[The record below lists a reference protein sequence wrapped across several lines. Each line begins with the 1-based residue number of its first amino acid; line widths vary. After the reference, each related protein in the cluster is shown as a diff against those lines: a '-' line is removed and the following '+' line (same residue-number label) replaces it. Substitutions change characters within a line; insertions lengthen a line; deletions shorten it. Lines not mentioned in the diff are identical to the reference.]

1 MKILI
6 LKQVLPIVAF
16 ATATAGAFGSSTLE
30 RAQSVFG
37 PVAAY
42 ERLNVTGD
50 CKTQQ
55 HTCESVNTGA
65 ICRVG
70 YTSAGAVLWG
80 KDVVGKCNIV
90 VYMPL

>member
-6 LKQVLPIVAF
+6 LKQLLPIAAF
-16 ATATAGAFGSSTLE
+16 ATAIVGAFGTSTVE
-30 RAQSVFG
+30 KDQSVFG
-37 PVAAY
+37 LVAAY
-42 ERLNVTGD
+42 ERLNVTGV

-70 YTSAGAVLWG
+70 YTPAGAVLWG
-80 KDVVGKCNIV
+80 KDVADKCNIV